1 MYRSCLLCEAEIKLI
16 IYSKLLFSSSV
27 INEELMIDVVYE
39 IIQINIPNTEPHVN
53 QMEILL
59 SSKC

>member
-16 IYSKLLFSSSV
+16 NYSKLLFSSSV
-27 INEELMIDVVYE
+27 INEEMIIDVVYE

-53 QMEILL
+53 QIEILL